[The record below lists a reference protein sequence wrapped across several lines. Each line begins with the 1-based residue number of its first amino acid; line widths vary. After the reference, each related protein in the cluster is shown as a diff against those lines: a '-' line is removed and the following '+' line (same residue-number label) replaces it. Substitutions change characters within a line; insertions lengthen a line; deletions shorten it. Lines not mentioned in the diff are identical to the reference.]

1 MSITA
6 RQVLEMATINGAIDL
21 GIADR
26 TGSLTPGKRADL
38 ILVRTTDLNMAPLG
52 DPITAIVRSAQPYN
66 VDTVVVDGR
75 ILKQAGRL
83 TALDPGEIV
92 ANATASL
99 AALKRRANW
108 A

>member
-1 MSITA
+1 
-6 RQVLEMATINGAIDL
+6 
-21 GIADR
+21 
-26 TGSLTPGKRADL
+26 
-38 ILVRTTDLNMAPLG
+38 
-52 DPITAIVRSAQPYN
+52 
-66 VDTVVVDGR
+66 VVVDGR
-75 ILKQAGRL
+75 ILQQAGRL